1 MVDAGARAAVV
12 GVTEIAVRVTEFTLS
27 EVEPVTELRV
37 ALMLA
42 FPGATAVAMPEFP
55 MVATET
61 LSDAQVTSRVMTWFV
76 ESLNVPV
83 AVYPSFVPAGI
94 VRPVG
99 VTAIE
104 VIVALVTV
112 RLAEAFSV
120 PRAALIVTFPGVRPL
135 ASPFDFPMLA
145 TVVSDEVQTT

>member
-37 ALMLA
+37 ALMVA

-61 LSDAQVTSRVMTWFV
+61 LSDAQVTSRVMTWLV
-76 ESLNVPV
+76 ESLNDPV
-83 AVYPSFVPAGI
+83 AVYASLVPAGM
-94 VRPVG
+94 VRAVG
-99 VTAIE
+99 VTTME
-104 VIVALVTV
+104 VTEALVTV
-112 RLAEAFSV
+112 RS
-120 PRAALIVTFPGVRPL
+120 AARCHGRS
-135 ASPFDFPMLA
+135 SPA
-145 TVVSDEVQTT
+145 AG